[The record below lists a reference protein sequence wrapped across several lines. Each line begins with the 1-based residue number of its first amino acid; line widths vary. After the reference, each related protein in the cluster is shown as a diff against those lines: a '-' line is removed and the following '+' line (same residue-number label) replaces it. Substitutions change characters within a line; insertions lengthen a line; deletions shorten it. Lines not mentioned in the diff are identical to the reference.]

1 MVVDDQPSN
10 IRFVERLLVDKGY
23 RVRCFTMGRQAL
35 AAAAAEPPDL
45 VLLDIGMPNMNGFEV
60 CEQLKADA
68 TLRAVPVIFVSGHD
82 EPEEKLRAFRAG
94 GVDYVVKPYDGSE
107 LNARLTTHL
116 TIKRL
121 QGELEAQ
128 NAHLEDLVGVRT
140 QELAEANRKLSLLDS
155 AKSAFLQLIAHELR
169 TPLNGILG
177 VGELAL
183 LDLPDEE
190 NTRELRSMFG
200 VSRERMLSVLNDA
213 ELLSEIE
220 LAGESF
226 RLAAVSVD
234 VALQQAIDVAAD
246 VFARRR
252 VTLDVESNCDCF
264 VQAEGELLRRALQA
278 LLTTAAKLSS
288 LGARLTVR
296 RKSEDGQ
303 AVVTVRTQGPTLPD
317 KSLETLFEVLTG
329 VHGVQD
335 DDDLGLD
342 PPVAYRII
350 SLFGG
355 AIRVANAGSDGV
367 EMVLS
372 LARVPAA

>member
-10 IRFVERLLVDKGY
+10 LRFVERLLMDKGY

-45 VLLDIGMPNMNGFEV
+45 VLLDIGMPHMNGFEV
-60 CEQLKADA
+60 CEQLKASA
-68 TLRAVPVIFVSGHD
+68 LLKPVPVIFVSGHD

-107 LNARLTTHL
+107 LHARLTTHL
-116 TIKRL
+116 TINRL

-128 NAHLEDLVGVRT
+128 NAHLEDLVGIRT
-140 QELAEANRKLSLLDS
+140 QELAEANRKLALLDS

-183 LDLPDEE
+183 LDLPEDE
-190 NTRELRSMFG
+190 TTHELRSMFG
-200 VSRERMLSVLNDA
+200 VSRDRMLSVLNDA

-226 RLAAVSVD
+226 RLASVCMD
-234 VALQQAIDVAAD
+234 VAFGHAVEASSP
-246 VFARRR
+246 VFSHRNIE
-252 VTLDVESNCDCF
+252 LDMAGRCDCH

-278 LLTTAAKLSS
+278 LLTTAAKLTEPGGRV
-288 LGARLTVR
+288 LVE
-296 RKSEDGQ
+296 RKCEDGQ
-303 AVVTVRTQGPTLPD
+303 TVVRARTQGATLPE
-317 KSLETLFEVLTG
+317 KSLSTFFDVLTG
-329 VHGVQD
+329 AHGVHD

-342 PPVAYRII
+342 PPVAFRII

-355 AIRVANAGSDGV
+355 SMRVANAGAGGV
-367 EMVLS
+367 EIVLS
-372 LARVPAA
+372 LAHIPA

>member
-10 IRFVERLLVDKGY
+10 LRFVERLLIDKGY

-60 CEQLKADA
+60 CEQLKASA
-68 TLRAVPVIFVSGHD
+68 LLKAVPVIFVSGHD

-128 NAHLEDLVGVRT
+128 NSHLEDLVGVRT

-183 LDLPDEE
+183 LDLPEDE
-190 NTRELRSMFG
+190 TTHELRSMFG

-220 LAGESF
+220 LAGESV
-226 RLAAVSVD
+226 RLASVSVE
-234 VALQQAIDVAAD
+234 VALGHAVEVTSP
-246 VFARRR
+246 VFVRRNI
-252 VTLDVESNCDCF
+252 TLTLTGECDCH
-264 VQAEGELLRRALQA
+264 VRAEGELLRRALQA
-278 LLTTAAKLSS
+278 LLTTAAKLTKHGGRVSVERE
-288 LGARLTVR
+288 A
-296 RKSEDGQ
+296 EDGQ
-303 AVVTVRTQGPTLPD
+303 TVVRVVTDGPTLPE
-317 KSLETLFEVLTG
+317 KSLDTLFDVLTG

-342 PPVAYRII
+342 PPVAFRIV

-355 AIRVANAGSDGV
+355 SMRVGNAGTAGV
-367 EMVLS
+367 EIVLS
-372 LARVPAA
+372 LACIPA